1 MAVAVITGASA
12 GVGRAAARAFAAHGF
27 DLGLL
32 ARGRAG
38 LEVAAEEVR
47 RAGRSALPL
56 PTDVADPRAVEEAA
70 SSVEEALGPI
80 DVWVNVAFASVMAPF
95 AEVSPEEFKRATEV
109 TYIGFVNG
117 TRAALA
123 RMVPRDRGTVIQA
136 GSALAFRGIPLQ
148 AVYCGAKHAIHGF
161 TESVRCELLHQGSEV
176 RITEVHLPALNT
188 PQFGWILSRVPR
200 RTQPVPPIYQPELA
214 GRALL
219 HAALHPRRRAWWL
232 GGPTAMTIIGNS
244 LAPGLLDRYLGRT
257 GYQSQ
262 QTDEPADPQA
272 PANLWEPA
280 DDETD
285 AGAHGDFG
293 DRSRSRSAQWLYTR
307 HRVPVLAGM
316 ALGAAAAVSARRPS
330 PADQVDSEDDG

>member
-12 GVGRAAARAFAAHGF
+12 GVGRAAVRAFAAAGF

-38 LEVAAEEVR
+38 LDAAGDDVR
-47 RAGRSALPL
+47 RAGRSALAVRA
-56 PTDVADPRAVEEAA
+56 DVSDPRAVDDAA

-109 TYIGFVNG
+109 TYLGFVNG

-123 RMVPRDRGTVIQA
+123 RMLPRDRGTIIQT

-148 AVYCGAKHAIHGF
+148 AVYCGAKHAINGF
-161 TESVRCELLHQGSEV
+161 TEAVRCELLHQGSRV
-176 RITEVHLPALNT
+176 RITEVHVPALNT
-188 PQFGWILSRVPR
+188 PQFGWILSRLPR
-200 RTQPVPPIYQPELA
+200 RAQPVPPIYQPELA
-214 GRALL
+214 GAALL
-219 HAALHPRRRAWWL
+219 HAALHPRRRAWWV
-232 GGPTAMTIIGNS
+232 GAPTALTIVGNS

-257 GYQSQ
+257 GYDSQ
-262 QTDEPADPQA
+262 QIDEPVDPNA

-280 DDETD
+280 DDEAD
-285 AGAHGDFG
+285 AGAHGDFD
-293 DRSRSRSAQWLYTR
+293 DRSRSRSAQWWYTR
-307 HRVPVLAGM
+307 HRAPVLAGL
-316 ALGAAAAVSARRPS
+316 ALGAAAAARRR
-330 PADQVDSEDDG
+330 